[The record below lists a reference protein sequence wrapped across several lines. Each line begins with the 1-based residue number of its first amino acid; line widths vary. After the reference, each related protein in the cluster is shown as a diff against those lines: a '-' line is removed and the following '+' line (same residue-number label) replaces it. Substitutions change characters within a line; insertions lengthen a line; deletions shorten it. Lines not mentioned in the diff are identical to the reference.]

1 MVKVRLCFASRRV
14 KHIWGV
20 VGLARSPD
28 GSAPGKR
35 EARAEGASVKVVIH
49 NTNREGETKQW
60 LPDQEMTKLWWQ
72 VPA

>member
-1 MVKVRLCFASRRV
+1 MVKARPCYTSRRAKRV
-14 KHIWGV
+14 GVV
-20 VGLARSPD
+20 VGLARGPG

-49 NTNREGETKQW
+49 NTNREGETKQCP
-60 LPDQEMTKLWWQ
+60 PDQKKTELWWL

>member
-28 GSAPGKR
+28 GSAPGMR
-35 EARAEGASVKVVIH
+35 EARAEGASVKVLSH
-49 NTNREGETKQW
+49 NTHREGEAKQC
-60 LPDQEMTKLWWQ
+60 LPDQKKTKLWWQ

>member
-1 MVKVRLCFASRRV
+1 MVKARQCYTSRRAKRV
-14 KHIWGV
+14 GVV
-20 VGLARSPD
+20 VGLARGPG

-60 LPDQEMTKLWWQ
+60 LPDREMTKLWWQ